1 MQRYVS
7 DKTVVLFILL
17 LTCFPCTAQETVPAV
32 QPCRYELRLNLNEY
46 SVFSSA
52 AVLGLNHYGGE
63 LSFDLKMTKEG
74 ENIVWTVMFEDEKF
88 LDLMKQRVA
97 EKAVDLLSAVSDFGN
112 LDKNSQIALQ
122 TVASLYA
129 KINEAKNHPVA
140 DEKKF
145 VPANQRD

>member
-1 MQRYVS
+1 MKRYVC
-7 DKTVVLFILL
+7 KIIFVLFISVLMS
-17 LTCFPCTAQETVPAV
+17 FPCAAQESPTVS
-32 QPCRYELRLNLNEY
+32 QPCQYELRLNLNEY

-52 AVLGLNHYGGE
+52 AVLGLNQYGGE
-63 LSFDLKMTKEG
+63 ISFDLKMTKEG
-74 ENIVWTVMFEDEKF
+74 ENILWILRFQDEKL

-129 KINEAKNHPVA
+129 KINDARNHPMA
-140 DEKKF
+140 DEKEVIPEKTK
-145 VPANQRD
+145 

>member
-1 MQRYVS
+1 M
-7 DKTVVLFILL
+7 
-17 LTCFPCTAQETVPAV
+17 CFPCIAQENVPDS
-32 QPCRYELRLNLNEY
+32 QPCQYELRLNLNEY

-52 AVLGLNHYGGE
+52 AVLGLNQYGGE
-63 LSFDLKMTKEG
+63 ISFDLKMAKEG

-112 LDKNSQIALQ
+112 PDKNSQIALQ

-129 KINEAKNHPVA
+129 KINEARNHPA
-140 DEKKF
+140 SDEKKII
-145 VPANQRD
+145 PEKAN